1 MSHPLLPRSD
11 AGDDGAAKKRPSSS
25 VVAVV
30 HRFPLANTSR
40 QSLTEKLNGLDVTA
54 GHRAHAAAHG
64 PAMRRT
70 VARRMLVS
78 DQQLL
83 RDRIRR
89 AADAAAQ
96 KRFRRR
102 EAQLALQVAAAG
114 SSSGRRD
121 AGRAPLPQALR
132 QGVVGAGAR
141 RLDLRGAVGAVAART
156 GRRRRGRRRRLP
168 GAFVRATGAAVNQ
181 HVHYKPRYASLTATE
196 LLLFKTEADA
206 RRGAPYHAVPLS
218 GGAVR
223 RWPADEVAAVRD
235 DRARSKLGGQSGAPT
250 LVLTSGNS
258 TSKKRRDVLVFAS
271 PRPGGDDARDDL
283 EDWLIRARLLA
294 RREQQR
300 RAARDHDAAHHD
312 VDAAEEEE
320 APPRQRS
327 AEDHARRRWT
337 PALDAG
343 ASKFASTRV

>member
-1 MSHPLLPRSD
+1 MEATSNHPFQVLY
-11 AGDDGAAKKRPSSS
+11 
-25 VVAVV
+25 AV
-30 HRFPLANTSR
+30 
-40 QSLTEKLNGLDVTA
+40 
-54 GHRAHAAAHG
+54 AHG

-102 EAQLALQVAAAG
+102 EAQLARQVAVAG
-114 SSSGRRD
+114 SS
-121 AGRAPLPQALR
+121 
-132 QGVVGAGAR
+132 
-141 RLDLRGAVGAVAART
+141 RGAETSGVLLCLKRCGKVSSALARVAWTCEALSAPSPREQ
-156 GRRRRGRRRRLP
+156 GDDDAADGGVFR
-168 GAFVRATGAAVNQ
+168 GAFVRGDRRLAVNQ

-196 LLLFKTEADA
+196 LLLFKTEADV
-206 RRGAPYHAVPLS
+206 RRGAPYHAVPLL
-218 GGAVR
+218 GASCALAR
-223 RWPADEVAAVRD
+223 DESPSSATN
-235 DRARSKLGGQSGAPT
+235 RARSKLGGQSGAPT

-271 PRPGGDDARDDL
+271 PRPGDDDARDDL
-283 EDWLIRARLLA
+283 EDWLIRVRLLA

-327 AEDHARRRWT
+327 AEDHA
-337 PALDAG
+337 PPPDAG
-343 ASKFASTRV
+343 AGHGRFEFASTRV